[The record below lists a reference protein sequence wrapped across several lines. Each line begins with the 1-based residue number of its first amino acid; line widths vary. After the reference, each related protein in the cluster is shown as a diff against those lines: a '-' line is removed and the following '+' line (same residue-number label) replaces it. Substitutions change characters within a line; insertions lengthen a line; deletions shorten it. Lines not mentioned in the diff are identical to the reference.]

1 VAARGFERRLVEY
14 GDREFAA
21 YMRRSFTRSMG
32 LSDEAMRRPIVGIVN
47 TASDFNNCHRAVPEL
62 IAAVER
68 GVWQAGGLPR
78 TFPVPSL
85 GEAFLEPTAM
95 MYRNLMALATEAMLA
110 AQPIDAA
117 VLVGGCDKTMP
128 ALVMGAASA
137 SVPAVAVVT
146 GPMLTGSVDGEC
158 VAACS
163 DCRRFW
169 GMYRRGEIGQEAIRR
184 VETQLAPT
192 AGTCGVMGTASS
204 MAVVLE
210 ALGLMLPGGASIPA
224 VHAERLRHGEQAG
237 KVAVGLVGSGR
248 SIGSLLSEK
257 SLRNALRVL
266 QAIGGSTNAVLHLI
280 AVAGRCGI
288 RLPLRRLDEVSD
300 TPLLVDLKPSGAGYM
315 EDFHRAGG
323 LGVVLQE
330 LKPLLHLDVPTIDGR
345 TLGEVLAG
353 PYTFPAWQNVIRPLR
368 DPLRH
373 DGSLIVLEGSLA
385 PDGAVLKRSAAS
397 PELMQRTGRAVVF
410 TSLADL
416 AARLDD
422 PDLDVTPDDI
432 LVLQNAGPLAAGMPE
447 AGAFPVPRKLR
458 GVKDMV
464 RISDARM
471 SGTAFG
477 TVVLHVAPEAA
488 AGGPLGLV
496 RTGDHIRLDAAA
508 RRLDLLV
515 EPAEM
520 EARRAGW
527 RPPPCPARGYG
538 WLYHQ
543 AVQQAHLGCD
553 FDFLR
558 HEALRDEPGGR

>member
-1 VAARGFERRLVEY
+1 VQGLNRRLVEY

-32 LSDEAMRRPIVGIVN
+32 LSDEAMHRPIVGIVN
-47 TASDFNNCHRAVPEL
+47 TASDFNNCHRALPEL

-78 TFPVPSL
+78 VFPVPSL

-95 MYRNLMALATEAMLA
+95 MYRNLMALAVETMLA

-137 SVPAVAVVT
+137 AVPAVALVT
-146 GPMLTGSVDGEC
+146 GPMLTGSIDGER
-158 VAACS
+158 VSACS

-169 GMYRRGEIGQEAIRR
+169 GMYRRGEIDEATVRR
-184 VETQLAPT
+184 VEGQLAPT
-192 AGTCGVMGTASS
+192 AGTCGVMGTAST
-204 MAVVLE
+204 MALVLE

-224 VHAERLRHGEQAG
+224 VHADRLRHGEQAG

-248 SIGSLLSEK
+248 IIGSLITDK
-257 SLRNALRVL
+257 SLNNALRVL
-266 QAIGGSTNAVLHLI
+266 QAVGGSTNAIIHLI
-280 AVAGRCGI
+280 AIAGRCGI
-288 RLPLRRLDEVSD
+288 RLPLQRLEEVSD

-323 LGVVLQE
+323 LRVVLNE
-330 LKPLLHLDVPTIDGR
+330 LRPLLHLDVPTVDGR
-345 TLGEVLAG
+345 SLGEVLSG
-353 PYTFPAWQNVIRPLR
+353 PYTFPTWQTIIRPLH
-368 DPLRH
+368 DPLRKE
-373 DGSLIVLEGSLA
+373 GALIVLHGSLA
-385 PDGAVLKRSAAS
+385 PDGAVLKRSAVS
-397 PELMQRTGRAVVF
+397 PELLQKTGRAVVF
-410 TSLADL
+410 SSLEDL

-422 PDLDVTPDDI
+422 PCLDVTADDI

-458 GVKDMV
+458 GVKDMI

-488 AGGPLGLV
+488 VGGPIGLV
-496 RTGDHIRLDAAA
+496 RTGDRIRLDALA

-515 EPAEM
+515 EPDVL
-520 EARRAGW
+520 EARRAQW
-527 RPPPCPARGYG
+527 QAPACPARGYAR
-538 WLYHQ
+538 LYHQ

-558 HEALRDEPGGR
+558 HEALLGE

>member
-1 VAARGFERRLVEY
+1 MHGLNRRLVEY

-21 YMRRSFTRSMG
+21 YMRRSFARSMG
-32 LSDEAMRRPIVGIVN
+32 LSDEALGKPIVGIVD
-47 TASDFNNCHRAVPEL
+47 TSSDFNNCHRGMREL

-78 TFPVPSL
+78 VFPVPSL

-95 MYRNLMALATEAMLA
+95 MYRNLMALAVETLLV

-137 SVPAVAVVT
+137 GVPAVAVVT
-146 GPMLTGSVDGEC
+146 GPMLTGSLDGER

-169 GMYRRGEIGQEAIRR
+169 GMFRRGEIDAEMVKRAEGQL
-184 VETQLAPT
+184 VPT
-192 AGTCGVMGTASS
+192 AGTCGVMGTAST
-204 MAVVLE
+204 MALVLE

-224 VHAERLRHGEQAG
+224 VHADRLRHGEASGKQA
-237 KVAVGLVGSGR
+237 VALVGSGR
-248 SIGSLLSEK
+248 TLASLISEK
-257 SLRNALRVL
+257 SLSNALRVL
-266 QAIGGSTNAVLHLI
+266 QAVGGSTNAVIHLTAI
-280 AVAGRCGI
+280 AGRCGV
-288 RLPLRRLDEVSD
+288 RLNLRRLDEVSD
-300 TPLLVDLKPSGAGYM
+300 TPLLVDLKPSGSGYM

-323 LGVVLQE
+323 MGVVLRE
-330 LKPLLHLDVPTIDGR
+330 LRPLLHLDVPTVDGR
-345 TLGEVLAG
+345 TLGDVLAG
-353 PYTFPAWQNVIRPLR
+353 EHTFPAWQNVIRPLS
-368 DPLRH
+368 DPLRRE
-373 DGSLIVLEGSLA
+373 GALIVLSGSLA

-397 PELMQRTGRAVVF
+397 AELMRKTGRAVVF
-410 TSLADL
+410 ASLADL
-416 AARLDD
+416 AARLDE
-422 PDLDVTPDDI
+422 PELDVTPDDV

-447 AGAFPVPRKLR
+447 AGAFPIPRKLK

-488 AGGPLGLV
+488 VGGPIGLV
-496 RTGDHIRLDAAA
+496 RTGDWITLDAAA

-515 EPAEM
+515 EAREL
-520 EARRAGW
+520 EQRRAQW
-527 RPPPCPARGYG
+527 QAPPCPPRGYAH
-538 WLYHQ
+538 LYHQ
-543 AVQQAHLGCD
+543 AIQQAHLGCD

-558 HEALRDEPGGR
+558 HEGLLDRQPLR

>member
-1 VAARGFERRLVEY
+1 MHGLNRRLVEY
-14 GDREFAA
+14 GDRDFAA
-21 YMRRSFTRSMG
+21 YMRRSFARSMG
-32 LSDEAMRRPIVGIVN
+32 LSDEALLKPIVGIVD
-47 TASDFNNCHRAVPEL
+47 TSSDFNNCHRGLREL

-78 TFPVPSL
+78 VFPVPSL

-95 MYRNLMALATEAMLA
+95 MYRNLMALAVETLLA
-110 AQPIDAA
+110 AQPLDAA

-137 SVPAVAVVT
+137 AVPAVAVVT
-146 GPMLTGSVDGEC
+146 GPMLTGSLDGERI
-158 VAACS
+158 AACS

-169 GMYRRGEIGQEAIRR
+169 GMFRRGEIDERTIQRAES
-184 VETQLAPT
+184 QLVPT
-192 AGTCGVMGTASS
+192 AGTCGVMGTAST
-204 MAVVLE
+204 MALVLE

-224 VHAERLRHGEQAG
+224 VHADRLRHAEEAG
-237 KVAVGLVGSGR
+237 KLAVTLVGSGR
-248 SIGSLLSEK
+248 TPGSLISEK
-257 SLRNALRVL
+257 SLANALRVL
-266 QAIGGSTNAVLHLI
+266 QAVGGSTNAVIHLTAI
-280 AVAGRCGI
+280 AGRCGL
-288 RLPLRRLDEVSD
+288 RLSLRRLDEVSD

-323 LGVVLQE
+323 MGVVLRE
-330 LKPLLHLDVPTIDGR
+330 LRPLLHLDVPTVDGR

-353 PYTFPAWQNVIRPLR
+353 EHTFPTWQNVIRPLS
-368 DPLRH
+368 DPLRRE
-373 DGSLIVLEGSLA
+373 GALIVLSGSLA

-397 PELMQRTGRAVVF
+397 PELLQKTGRAVVF
-410 TSLADL
+410 ASLADL

-422 PDLDVTPDDI
+422 PDLDVTADDV

-447 AGAFPVPRKLR
+447 AGAFPIPRKLGR
-458 GVKDMV
+458 VKDMV

-488 AGGPLGLV
+488 AGGPLSLV
-496 RTGDHIRLDAAA
+496 RTGDRIRLDAAG

-515 EPAEM
+515 EAREL
-520 EARRAGW
+520 EERRARWQG
-527 RPPPCPARGYG
+527 PPCPTRGYAR
-538 WLYHQ
+538 LYHQ
-543 AVQQAHLGCD
+543 AIQQAHLGCD

-558 HEALRDEPGGR
+558 HEGLMGGDRPG